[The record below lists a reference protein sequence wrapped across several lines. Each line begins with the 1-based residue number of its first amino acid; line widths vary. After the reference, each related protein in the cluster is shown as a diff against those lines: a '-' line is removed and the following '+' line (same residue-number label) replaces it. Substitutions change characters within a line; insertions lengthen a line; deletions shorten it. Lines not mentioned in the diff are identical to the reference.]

1 MGYFTN
7 FPKVSLP
14 SFADNRRS
22 SLDFVNSTNLFKRGK
37 IREEVIGSIAAF
49 ERYSINGDDRPDNV
63 AFRVYGDSSLD
74 WVILI
79 SNNILNVRDEW
90 PMNQYDFK
98 RYIDNKYSTSL
109 LTQIHHYESKEVRNS
124 KGLLLQQSGIWVDA
138 DHSFSWSE
146 GGKKYTQTGTTSVS
160 NLQFEEDRNNKKRSI
175 NVVRSNYLEVIKED
189 MRELLTY
196 TDSSQYVNR
205 KLKRGSNL
213 RILSPR

>member
-49 ERYSINGDDRPDNV
+49 ERYPINGDDRPDNV

-146 GGKKYTQTGTTSVS
+146 NGKKYTPVS
-160 NLQFEEDRNNKKRSI
+160 
-175 NVVRSNYLEVIKED
+175 YTH
-189 MRELLTY
+189 LTLP
-196 TDSSQYVNR
+196 T
-205 KLKRGSNL
+205 KA
-213 RILSPR
+213 